1 MKIIVNVLNEA
12 KVKQMLHKLKEKHAQ
27 GFENGMVK
35 GALVIQAA
43 AVKQTPIDLG
53 PLRGSYAGSPRKT
66 GSGFR
71 TNVEIACG
79 TKYAIYV
86 HENLNAKHNA
96 GTNAKFLER
105 PARQL
110 SGIVQKIVA
119 KETMRG

>member
-1 MKIIVNVLNEA
+1 MKIIANVLNA
-12 KVKQMLHKLKEKHAQ
+12 TKVKQMLYNLKQKHAK

-35 GALVIQAA
+35 GALVVQAA

-53 PLRGSYAGSPRKT
+53 PLRASYAGSPRQI
-66 GSGFR
+66 GSGFD

-79 TKYAIYV
+79 TEYAIYV
-86 HENLNAKHNA
+86 HEDLNAKHAA

-110 SGIVQKIVA
+110 SDTVQKIVA